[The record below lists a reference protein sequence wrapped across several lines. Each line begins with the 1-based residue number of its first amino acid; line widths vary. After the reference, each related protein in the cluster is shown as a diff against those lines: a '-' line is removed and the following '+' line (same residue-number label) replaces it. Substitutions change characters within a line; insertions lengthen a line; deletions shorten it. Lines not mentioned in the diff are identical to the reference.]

1 MSKGIMEKQIRELF
15 KQGHRGK
22 QIAMQVG
29 CTSSYVY
36 QVQSRIMLENN
47 KKYQELVQENNRL
60 KAAGF
65 MNSMNSQP
73 QIQFNPAPEVSLP
86 ITMEEPKSSPG
97 FGMHL
102 AFLVTTILV
111 IVYIIVQKG

>member
-1 MSKGIMEKQIRELF
+1 MSKVTKQEKIRALF

-36 QVQSRIMLENN
+36 TIQSRIMLENH
-47 KKYQELVQENNRL
+47 KKFQETIRENNRL

-73 QIQFNPAPEVSLP
+73 QIVFTPADEVPLP

-97 FGMHL
+97 FGTHL
-102 AFLVTTILV
+102 AFLVITVLV